1 VGLGALGRVL
11 LVVAA
16 VCAVVGIVLILMG
29 RGVLPRIPGTVAFGR
44 GSVRV
49 FVPIGLSLLLSVV
62 LTVALNLFLKR

>member
-1 VGLGALGRVL
+1 
-11 LVVAA
+11 
-16 VCAVVGIVLILMG
+16 VVGVVLILMG

-62 LTVALNLFLKR
+62 LTVALNLFLRR